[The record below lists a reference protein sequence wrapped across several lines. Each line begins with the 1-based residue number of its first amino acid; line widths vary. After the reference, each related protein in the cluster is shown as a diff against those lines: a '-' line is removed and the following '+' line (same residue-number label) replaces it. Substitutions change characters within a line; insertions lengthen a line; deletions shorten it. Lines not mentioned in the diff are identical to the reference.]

1 MDALKSNYSLAYK
14 IPLLSVI
21 VAILI
26 AVPLRV
32 YQYIKLINPE
42 TGFYDKKDIT
52 ISILYTVLALGI
64 ALPIVFSY
72 IHNKSIPV
80 IDITKNSKPYSIVT
94 FIMAFG
100 ALIDTFGL
108 FGDFM
113 NLVNNAPRYLS
124 MSDLLENISA
134 QGGSLL
140 LIQAVFA
147 MVSSFYFV
155 VSALTVINKDTKKLQ
170 FKILALAPVV
180 WCVFRLLFRF
190 KRTIAFVNVSD
201 LLIELFA
208 IVFAMV
214 FFLALA
220 QIRANID
227 ADNIFWKLFAYGL
240 PAAMF
245 AVVCFVPKLILIITG
260 KSELVNP
267 MHEINFSDITI
278 AVYAMYICISSV
290 KAPVKRED

>member
-21 VAILI
+21 AAILI

-72 IHNKSIPV
+72 IHNKSMPI

-113 NLVNNAPRYLS
+113 NLVNNAPRYLV
-124 MSDLLENISA
+124 
-134 QGGSLL
+134 
-140 LIQAVFA
+140 IQFA
-147 MVSSFYFV
+147 D
-155 VSALTVINKDTKKLQ
+155 ADKVIDAPMAD
-170 FKILALAPVV
+170 ALASAAKMMEQYDED
-180 WCVFRLLFRF
+180 FR
-190 KRTIAFVNVSD
+190 
-201 LLIELFA
+201 ELA
-208 IVFAMV
+208 
-214 FFLALA
+214 
-220 QIRANID
+220 
-227 ADNIFWKLFAYGL
+227 K
-240 PAAMF
+240 
-245 AVVCFVPKLILIITG
+245 
-260 KSELVNP
+260 
-267 MHEINFSDITI
+267 
-278 AVYAMYICISSV
+278 
-290 KAPVKRED
+290 

>member
-14 IPLLSVI
+14 IPLLTAI
-21 VAILI
+21 AAILI

-32 YQYIKLINPE
+32 YQYIKLINPD
-42 TGFYDKKDIT
+42 TGFYDKKDLT
-52 ISILYTVLALGI
+52 VFVVYAVLALGI

-72 IHNKSIPV
+72 IHHKSIPV
-80 IDITKNSKPYSIVT
+80 IDISKNTKPYSVVSLV
-94 FIMAFG
+94 MALG
-100 ALIDTFGL
+100 ALVDTFGL
-108 FGDFM
+108 FGSFM
-113 NLVNNAPRYLS
+113 SLVNDAPKYLS
-124 MSDLLENISA
+124 LSDLFEYISA
-134 QGGSLL
+134 QGGTLI

-147 MVSSFYFV
+147 MISSFYFV
-155 VSALTVINKDTKKLQ
+155 VSALTVINKDAKKLQ
-170 FKILALAPVV
+170 FRILALAPVI

-220 QIRANID
+220 QIKAKID

-240 PAAMF
+240 PAAMLS
-245 AVVCFVPKLILIITG
+245 VICFVPKFILIITG
-260 KSELVNP
+260 KSELINP
-267 MHEINFSDITI
+267 MHEINFSDITF

-290 KAPVKRED
+290 KAPAKSED

>member
-14 IPLLSVI
+14 IPLLTAI
-21 VAILI
+21 AAILI

-32 YQYIKLINPE
+32 YQYIKLINPD
-42 TGFYDKKDIT
+42 TGFYDKKDLT
-52 ISILYTVLALGI
+52 VFVVYAVLALGI

-72 IHNKSIPV
+72 IHHKSIPV
-80 IDITKNSKPYSIVT
+80 IDISKNTKPYSVVSLV
-94 FIMAFG
+94 MALG
-100 ALIDTFGL
+100 ALVDTFGL
-108 FGDFM
+108 FGSFM
-113 NLVNNAPRYLS
+113 NLVNDAPKYLS
-124 MSDLLENISA
+124 LSDLFEYISA
-134 QGGSLL
+134 QGGTLI

-147 MVSSFYFV
+147 MISSFYFV
-155 VSALTVINKDTKKLQ
+155 VSALTVINKDAKKLQ
-170 FKILALAPVV
+170 FRILALAPVI

-220 QIRANID
+220 QIKAKID

-240 PAAMF
+240 PAAMLS
-245 AVVCFVPKLILIITG
+245 VICFVPKFILVITG
-260 KSELVNP
+260 KSELINP
-267 MHEINFSDITI
+267 MHEINFSDITFAI
-278 AVYAMYICISSV
+278 YAMYICISSV
-290 KAPVKRED
+290 KAPTKSED

>member
-14 IPLLSVI
+14 IPLLTAI
-21 VAILI
+21 AAILI

-32 YQYIKLINPE
+32 YQYIKLINPD
-42 TGFYDKKDIT
+42 TGFYDKKDLT
-52 ISILYTVLALGI
+52 VFVVYAVLALGI

-72 IHNKSIPV
+72 IHHKSIPV
-80 IDITKNSKPYSIVT
+80 IDISKNAKPYSVVSLV
-94 FIMAFG
+94 MALG
-100 ALIDTFGL
+100 ALVDTFGL
-108 FGDFM
+108 FGSFM
-113 NLVNNAPRYLS
+113 NLVNDAPKYLS
-124 MSDLLENISA
+124 LSDLFEYISA
-134 QGGSLL
+134 QGGTLI

-147 MVSSFYFV
+147 MISSFYFV
-155 VSALTVINKDTKKLQ
+155 VSALTVINKDAKKLQ
-170 FKILALAPVV
+170 FRILALAPVI

-220 QIRANID
+220 QIKAKID

-240 PAAMF
+240 PAAMLS
-245 AVVCFVPKLILIITG
+245 VICFVPKFILVITG
-260 KSELVNP
+260 KSELINP
-267 MHEINFSDITI
+267 MHEINFSDITF

-290 KAPVKRED
+290 KAPTKSED